1 MSPPPDETISSV
13 EAREL
18 SREAVGIWKE
28 IVGRGASHA
37 RAYGGPGSVC
47 LVFHDVL
54 TQSER
59 TLMEVGM
66 DDHVRGHRRALFE
79 TVRPRMIE
87 AMAKAAD
94 APVESVL
101 YDIDPEHD
109 NCAFTFVFARQGPSE

>member
-1 MSPPPDETISSV
+1 MSSPPDETISSV

-109 NCAFTFVFARQGPSE
+109 NCAFTFVFARKDPSE